1 MQELIAWNKETDLP
15 IKPERH
21 PIDGEWARHENGV
34 KKEYNKPVNLQ
45 SEKDYGSKIT
55 KRALSQRLN
64 PVIRKALRNTTD
76 DIAIDIR
83 EDLKLDY
90 TDLKDPDLITSF
102 KYLVYA
108 GFMTQEESDLVTD
121 APVTKSEAY

>member
-1 MQELIAWNKETDLP
+1 MALIELNHKKILPSLP
-15 IKPERH
+15 I
-21 PIDGEWARHENGV
+21 
-34 KKEYNKPVNLQ
+34 
-45 SEKDYGSKIT
+45 GSKIT

-64 PVIRKALRNTTD
+64 PVIREALRNTTD

-90 TDLKDPDLITSF
+90 TDLKDRDLITSF

-108 GFMTQEESDLVTD
+108 GIMTQEESDLITE
-121 APVTKSEAY
+121 APVTQSEAY